1 MSSNYKSI
9 FYKFINK
16 KLHSSNFISPLYI
29 EIDNSIL
36 SSDFDNASCLSYQY
50 SYVFNKSYN
59 INIHMLSIS
68 SHISSTLF
76 SYHTTPEV
84 LPTCLCLVPS
94 KFNNSLDGIPQLL
107 LKKL

>member
-1 MSSNYKSI
+1 
-9 FYKFINK
+9 
-16 KLHSSNFISPLYI
+16 
-29 EIDNSIL
+29 
-36 SSDFDNASCLSYQY
+36 
-50 SYVFNKSYN
+50 
-59 INIHMLSIS
+59 MLSIS